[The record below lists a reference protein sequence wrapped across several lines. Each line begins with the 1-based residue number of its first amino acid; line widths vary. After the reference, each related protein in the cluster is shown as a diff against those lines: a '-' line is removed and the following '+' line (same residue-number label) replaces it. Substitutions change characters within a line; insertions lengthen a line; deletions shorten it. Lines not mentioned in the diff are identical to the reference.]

1 MQEAFRWT
9 ASHAGPELTPSHRSR
24 ETATPSSG
32 ETRLGLRRG
41 AGHETCCGVFLGGA
55 KTVVLFGSAF
65 LAIWFLALAF
75 FHASGTGFNLMLLV
89 PIASFL
95 ARSLQEARHR
105 S

>member
-1 MQEAFRWT
+1 MFRT
-9 ASHAGPELTPSHRSR
+9 AGTVSRRHRAR
-24 ETATPSSG
+24 NV
-32 ETRLGLRRG
+32 LR
-41 AGHETCCGVFLGGA
+41 VYLGGG
-55 KTVVLFGSAF
+55 KPMVLFGSAF

-89 PIASFL
+89 PIATFL

>member
-41 AGHETCCGVFLGGA
+41 IGHETCCGVFLGGA

-65 LAIWFLALAF
+65 L
-75 FHASGTGFNLMLLV
+75 
-89 PIASFL
+89 
-95 ARSLQEARHR
+95 
-105 S
+105 